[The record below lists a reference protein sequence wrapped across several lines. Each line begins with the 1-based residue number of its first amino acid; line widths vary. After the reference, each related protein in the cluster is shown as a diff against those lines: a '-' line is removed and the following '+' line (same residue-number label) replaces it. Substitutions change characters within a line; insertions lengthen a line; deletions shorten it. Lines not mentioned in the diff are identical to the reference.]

1 MRSKLVHLRARALAA
16 VLALAVGCG
25 GDDNGDGD
33 GGDDGAATGDNELAI
48 TGQDDLTWDTESL
61 TASAGTITVTLTC
74 ESAVNHDF
82 VIEDTD
88 DDVVACEPGATET
101 GTVDLEAGEYT
112 YICAVP
118 GHEAT
123 MRGTLTVT

>member
-1 MRSKLVHLRARALAA
+1 MRSRLYHLRALALAA
-16 VLALAVGCG
+16 MLTLAVGCG
-25 GDDNGDGD
+25 GDDTGGD
-33 GGDDGAATGDNELAI
+33 GDDGAATGDNELAI
-48 TGQDDLTWDTESL
+48 TGQDDLTWDTESM

-82 VIEDTD
+82 VIEDTGD
-88 DDVVACEPGATET
+88 NVVECAPGETET

-123 MRGTLTVT
+123 MRGTLTVS